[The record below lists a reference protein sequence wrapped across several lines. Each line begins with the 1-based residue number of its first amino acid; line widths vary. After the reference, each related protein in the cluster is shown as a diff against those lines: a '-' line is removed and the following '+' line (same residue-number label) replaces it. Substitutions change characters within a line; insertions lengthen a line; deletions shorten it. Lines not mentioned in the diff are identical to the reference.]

1 MDSDNPAEPAVSKT
15 WNMAKHVGAV
25 QAFCQ
30 AIDSLPGHA
39 PSALLADVYDVAK
52 SKFGFEGTINDALFV
67 LQSASE
73 FRLQPHELPE
83 RTRVIRTD

>member
-1 MDSDNPAEPAVSKT
+1 MNSDFPADPTVSRT
-15 WNMAKHVGAV
+15 WDLAKHASDV

-39 PSALLADVYDVAK
+39 PSALLADVYEVAQ
-52 SKFGFEGTINDALFV
+52 SKFGFEGTINDALLV
-67 LQSASE
+67 LQSASK